1 MHGLENHLFVDL
13 VTVVCAAFVGGF
25 AARLI
30 HLPPVLGY
38 LAMGMLIGPYGMGRL
53 DADWLDFATVAEEA
67 SVHTLAELGVVLLV
81 FAIGIEVSI
90 RELLSLGKVIV
101 IGGLL
106 QIVLC
111 AAMIAPVGIALGFDL
126 TTAIILG
133 MVGALSSTMV
143 VLKTLSDMGE
153 LNSLQGRLLTGFL
166 LMQDLMF
173 IPMIAMLP
181 ALDGSGGAMSVLRE
195 VGWGVLKAT
204 AVIAGIALLGI
215 KIVPWV
221 MGRITLMGSREMF
234 VLMVVATA
242 FAVAALT
249 HQVGLSAALGAFV
262 AGLLLSESDVGHWA
276 LAEISPLRDVF
287 GVLFFASLG
296 LLTDPVFVIE
306 NYGMVLTIVGSV
318 VAIKFVVTALIVRFA
333 GYLPSTSL
341 LAGIGLGQIGEFSF
355 ILVASALALGMVD
368 NDFYSLIVVSAVLTM
383 AAGSPVISGG
393 SKLITMLSNQF
404 RVLRPYRIGDP
415 HGEERPRQLFGHV
428 VICGLGQVGTM
439 VAQVLQEHEVPFVA
453 IDLDQRTLTE
463 WRLSGY
469 QTVQGSADREEVLRA
484 ARVPQAGLLVIT
496 TGDPVSVELTAQH
509 ALELQPELD
518 IVARVR
524 ARTEGEDLQQMGV
537 QEVVWPEME
546 AGLEVLRHALNRYRT
561 PDYEVDRVVYQL
573 RERLSFT
580 VSDRSHRFH
589 RPDTDGNRQRSGSD
603 GAAPTDTAPLS
614 EVSSGDGMATPPET
628 VGDNVEV
635 TSTSD

>member
-13 VTVVCAAFVGGF
+13 VTVVCAAFIGGF
-25 AARLI
+25 LARLI

-38 LAMGMLIGPYGMGRL
+38 LAMGMLIGPYGMGRI
-53 DADWLDFATVAEEA
+53 DAAWLDFATVAGEE

-81 FAIGIEVSI
+81 FAIGIEVSF
-90 RELLSLGKVIV
+90 RELLNLGKVIA

-106 QIVLC
+106 QITLCTVL
-111 AAMIAPVGIALGFDL
+111 IVPVGLLLGFDL
-126 TTAIILG
+126 TTAVILG
-133 MVGALSSTMV
+133 MVGALSSTMI
-143 VLKTLSDMGE
+143 VLKQLSDMGE
-153 LNSLQGRLLTGFL
+153 LNSLQGRLMTGFL
-166 LMQDLMF
+166 LLQDLMF

-181 ALDGSGGAMSVLRE
+181 ALDGSGGGVSVLRE
-195 VGWGVLKAT
+195 VGLGVLKASL
-204 AVIAGIALLGI
+204 VIGGVALLGI
-215 KIVPWV
+215 KIVPWA

-249 HQVGLSAALGAFV
+249 NQVGLSAALGAFV

-276 LAEISPLRDVF
+276 LAEIAPLRDVF

-296 LLTDPVFVIE
+296 LLTDPVFVID
-306 NYGMVLTIVGSV
+306 NYGMVLAIVGSV
-318 VAIKFVVTALIVRFA
+318 VAIKFGVTVLILRFA
-333 GYLPSTSL
+333 GYLPSTAL
-341 LAGIGLGQIGEFSF
+341 ITGIGLGQIGEFSF
-355 ILVASALALGMVD
+355 ILVASALALGVVD
-368 NDFYSLIVVSAVLTM
+368 LDFYSLIVVSAVLTM
-383 AAGSPVISGG
+383 AAGPPVITNGTW
-393 SKLITMLSNQF
+393 LIHRLSNRF

-453 IDLDQRTLTE
+453 VDLDQRTLTE
-463 WRLSGY
+463 WRLAGY
-469 QTVQGSADREEVLRA
+469 QTVQGSADRQEVLRA

-509 ALELQPELD
+509 ALDLQPELD

-524 ARTEGEDLQQMGV
+524 ARTEGEDLQLMGV

-546 AGLEVLRHALNRYRT
+546 AGLEVLRHALYRYRT

-580 VSDRSHRFH
+580 LSDRSHRYH
-589 RPDTDGNRQRSGSD
+589 RGGQEDHRAFRDGAAESD
-603 GAAPTDTAPLS
+603 GAVQDTARA
-614 EVSSGDGMATPPET
+614 EEEGAEAAT
-628 VGDNVEV
+628 
-635 TSTSD
+635 TSDD

>member
-1 MHGLENHLFVDL
+1 MHGLEDHLFVDL
-13 VTVVCAAFVGGF
+13 VTVVCAAFIGGF

-30 HLPPVLGY
+30 HVPPVLGY
-38 LAMGMLIGPYGMGRL
+38 LAVGMLIGPYGLGRI

-67 SVHTLAELGVVLLV
+67 TVHTLAEIGVVLLV
-81 FAIGIEVSI
+81 FAIGIEVSF
-90 RELLSLGKVIV
+90 RGLVSLGRVIV

-106 QIVLC
+106 QIILC

-126 TTAIILG
+126 TTAIIFG

-143 VLKTLSDMGE
+143 VLKTLSDSGE
-153 LNSLQGRLLTGFL
+153 LNSLHGRLMTGFL
-166 LMQDLMF
+166 LLQDLMF

-181 ALDGSGGAMSVLRE
+181 ALDGSGGAASVLQE
-195 VGWGVLKAT
+195 VGWGVLKA
-204 AVIAGIALLGI
+204 AVVIAGLALLGI
-215 KIVPWV
+215 KIVPRV
-221 MGRITLMGSREMF
+221 MSRITLMGSREMF
-234 VLMVVATA
+234 VLMVVAIV
-242 FAVAALT
+242 FAIAALT
-249 HQVGLSAALGAFV
+249 NFVGLSAALGAFV

-296 LLTDPVFVIE
+296 LLTDPVFLIE
-306 NYGMVLTIVGSV
+306 NYDLVLAVVGSV
-318 VAIKFVVTALIVRFA
+318 VVIKFAVTSLILRFS

-341 LAGIGLGQIGEFSF
+341 ITGIGLGQIGEFSF
-355 ILVASALALGMVD
+355 ILVASALTLGVVD
-368 NDFYSLIVVSAVLTM
+368 QDFYSLVVVSAVLTM
-383 AAGSPVISGG
+383 AAGPSVIAGG
-393 SKLITMLSNQF
+393 SKLITKLSSRF

-439 VAQVLQEHEVPFVA
+439 VAQELHEHQVPFVA
-453 IDLDQRTLTE
+453 VDLDQRTLAE
-463 WRLSGY
+463 WRLNGY
-469 QTVQGSADREEVLRA
+469 RTVQGSADRQEVLRA

-509 ALELQPELD
+509 ALDLQPELD

-546 AGLEVLRHALNRYRT
+546 AGLEMLRHALSRYRT

-573 RERLSFT
+573 RERLSFN
-580 VSDRSHRFH
+580 VSERSR
-589 RPDTDGNRQRSGSD
+589 RAGADGNRQRSGSD
-603 GAAPTDTAPLS
+603 GATPTDGAAPARPETSEEDTEPAPTND
-614 EVSSGDGMATPPET
+614 
-628 VGDNVEV
+628 
-635 TSTSD
+635 

>member
-25 AARLI
+25 VARLI
-30 HLPPVLGY
+30 HVPPVLGY
-38 LAMGMLIGPYGMGRL
+38 LAMGMLIGPYGMGRI

-67 SVHTLAELGVVLLV
+67 TVHTLAELGVVLLV
-81 FAIGIEVSI
+81 FAIGIEVSF

-101 IGGLL
+101 VGGLL
-106 QIVLC
+106 QIFLCVLL
-111 AAMIAPVGIALGFDL
+111 ITPVGVGLGFDL

-143 VLKTLSDMGE
+143 VLKTLSDLGE
-153 LNSLQGRLLTGFL
+153 LNSLQGRIMTGFL
-166 LMQDLMF
+166 LLQDLMF

-181 ALDGSGGAMSVLRE
+181 ALDGTGGPASALQE
-195 VGWGVLKAT
+195 VGWGILKAT
-204 AVIAGIALLGI
+204 AVIAGIALLGM
-215 KIVPWV
+215 KIVPWA
-221 MGRITLMGSREMF
+221 MGRITVMGSREMF

-242 FAVAALT
+242 FAIAALT
-249 HQVGLSAALGAFV
+249 NQVGLSAALGAFV

-287 GVLFFASLG
+287 GALFFASLG
-296 LLTDPVFVIE
+296 LLTDPVFVVE
-306 NYGMVLTIVGSV
+306 NYALVLIIVGSV
-318 VAIKFVVTALIVRFA
+318 LAIKCSVTALIIRLA
-333 GYLPSTSL
+333 GYLPSTAL
-341 LAGIGLGQIGEFSF
+341 VTGLGLGQIGEFSF
-355 ILVASALALGMVD
+355 ILVASALALGVVD

-383 AAGSPVISGG
+383 AAGPPVIAGG
-393 SKLITMLSNQF
+393 SKVVTKLSNRF
-404 RVLRPYRIGDP
+404 RVLRPYRIGNP

-453 IDLDQRTLTE
+453 VDLDQRTLTE

-469 QTVQGSADREEVLRA
+469 QTVQGSADRVEVLRA

-509 ALELQPELD
+509 ALDLQPDLD

-524 ARTEGEDLQQMGV
+524 ARTEGEDLQLMGV

-546 AGLEVLRHALNRYRT
+546 AGLEVLRHALVRYRT

-573 RERLSFT
+573 RERLSFN

-589 RPDTDGNRQRSGSD
+589 ITEEDGNRPSSGGPAGRD
-603 GAAPTDTAPLS
+603 GSAPSSTSRTTDESAEAAPT
-614 EVSSGDGMATPPET
+614 SSD
-628 VGDNVEV
+628 
-635 TSTSD
+635 

>member
-25 AARLI
+25 LARLI
-30 HLPPVLGY
+30 HVPPVLGY
-38 LAMGMLIGPYGMGRL
+38 LAMGMFIGPYGMGRI
-53 DADWLDFATVAEEA
+53 DADWLDFATVAEED

-81 FAIGIEVSI
+81 FAIGIEVSF

-101 IGGLL
+101 IGGML
-106 QIVLC
+106 QITLCTVL
-111 AAMIAPVGIALGFDL
+111 IVPVGLLLGFDL

-143 VLKTLSDMGE
+143 VLKQLSDMGG
-153 LNSLQGRLLTGFL
+153 LNSLQGRLMTGFL
-166 LMQDLMF
+166 LLQDLMF

-181 ALDGSGGAMSVLRE
+181 ALDGSGGGASVLQE
-195 VGWGVLKAT
+195 VGTGILKAA
-204 AVIAGIALLGI
+204 AVIGGVALLGI
-215 KIVPWV
+215 KIVPWA

-249 HQVGLSAALGAFV
+249 NQVGLSAALGAFV

-306 NYGMVLTIVGSV
+306 NYGLVLAIVGSV
-318 VAIKFVVTALIVRFA
+318 IAIKFTVTVLILRFA

-341 LAGIGLGQIGEFSF
+341 LTGLGLGQIGEFSF
-355 ILVASALALGMVD
+355 ILVASALALGVVD
-368 NDFYSLIVVSAVLTM
+368 HDFYSLIVVSAVLTM
-383 AAGSPVISGG
+383 AAGPPVITGG
-393 SKLITMLSNQF
+393 SRLITKLSNRF
-404 RVLRPYRIGDP
+404 RVLRPYRIGDS
-415 HGEERPRQLFGHV
+415 HGEHRPRQLFGHV
-428 VICGLGQVGTM
+428 VICGLGQVGSM
-439 VAQVLQEHEVPFVA
+439 VARELHEHEVPFVA
-453 IDLDQRTLTE
+453 VDLDQRTLSE
-463 WRLSGY
+463 WRLLGY
-469 QTVQGSADREEVLRA
+469 PTVQGSADRQEVLRA
-484 ARVPQAGLLVIT
+484 ARVPQAGLLVVA
-496 TGDPVSVELTAQH
+496 TGDPISVELTAQH
-509 ALELQPELD
+509 ALDLQPDLD

-524 ARTEGEDLQQMGV
+524 ARTEGEGLQQKGV

-546 AGLEVLRHALNRYRT
+546 AGLEMLRHALSRYRT

-573 RERLSFT
+573 RERLSF
-580 VSDRSHRFH
+580 SAPNRSLRLKQE
-589 RPDTDGNRQRSGSD
+589 DEDGNKPTQGGTSANDPAASGPISRTAD
-603 GAAPTDTAPLS
+603 EGAEAAPT
-614 EVSSGDGMATPPET
+614 SSD
-628 VGDNVEV
+628 
-635 TSTSD
+635 

>member
-1 MHGLENHLFVDL
+1 MHGLEDHLFVDL
-13 VTVVCAAFVGGF
+13 VTVVCAAFIGGF

-30 HLPPVLGY
+30 HVPPVLGY
-38 LAMGMLIGPYGMGRL
+38 LAVGMLIGPYGLGRM

-67 SVHTLAELGVVLLV
+67 TVHTLAEIGVVLLV
-81 FAIGIEVSI
+81 FAIGIEVSF
-90 RELLSLGKVIV
+90 RGLVSLGRVII

-126 TTAIILG
+126 TTAIIFG

-143 VLKTLSDMGE
+143 VLKTLSDSGE
-153 LNSLQGRLLTGFL
+153 LNSLHGRLMTGFL
-166 LMQDLMF
+166 LLQDLMF

-181 ALDGSGGAMSVLRE
+181 ALDGSGGAASVLRE

-204 AVIAGIALLGI
+204 VVIGGLALLGI
-215 KIVPWV
+215 KIVPRV
-221 MGRITLMGSREMF
+221 MSRITLMGSREMF
-234 VLMVVATA
+234 VLMVVAIV
-242 FAVAALT
+242 FAIAALT
-249 HQVGLSAALGAFV
+249 NFVGLSAALGAFV

-296 LLTDPVFVIE
+296 LLTDPVFLIE
-306 NYGMVLTIVGSV
+306 NYDLVLAVVGSV
-318 VAIKFVVTALIVRFA
+318 VVIKFAVTSLILRFS

-341 LAGIGLGQIGEFSF
+341 LTGIGLGQIGEFSF
-355 ILVASALALGMVD
+355 ILVASALTLGVVD
-368 NDFYSLIVVSAVLTM
+368 QDFYSLVVVSAVLTM
-383 AAGSPVISGG
+383 AAGPSVIAGG
-393 SKLITMLSNQF
+393 SKLITNLSSRF

-415 HGEERPRQLFGHV
+415 HGEERPRQQFGHV

-439 VAQVLQEHEVPFVA
+439 VAQELHEHQVPFVA
-453 IDLDQRTLTE
+453 VDLDQRTLAE
-463 WRLSGY
+463 WRLHGY
-469 QTVQGSADREEVLRA
+469 RTVQGSADRQEVLRA
-484 ARVPQAGLLVIT
+484 ARVPQAGLLVIA

-509 ALELQPELD
+509 ALDLQPDLD

-546 AGLEVLRHALNRYRT
+546 AGLEMLRHALSRYRT

-573 RERLSFT
+573 RERLSFNL
-580 VSDRSHRFH
+580 SDRSR
-589 RPDTDGNRQRSGSD
+589 RDGADGNRQRPGSD
-603 GAAPTDTAPLS
+603 GATPTDGAAPARSETAEEDTEPAPT
-614 EVSSGDGMATPPET
+614 
-628 VGDNVEV
+628 
-635 TSTSD
+635 SD